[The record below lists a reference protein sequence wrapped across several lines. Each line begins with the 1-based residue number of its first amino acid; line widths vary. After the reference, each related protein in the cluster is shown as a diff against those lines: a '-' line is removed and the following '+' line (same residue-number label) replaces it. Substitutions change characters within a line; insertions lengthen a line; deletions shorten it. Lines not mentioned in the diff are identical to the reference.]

1 MQEIK
6 DMINIINKK
15 CEQITKNYEQK
26 CVKDTKKQVFNVLDY
41 QSKMTEQLINTIYKK

>member
-15 CEQITKNYEQK
+15 CEQTTENYEQK
-26 CVKDTKKQVFNVLDY
+26 CVKDTKKQVFNILDY
-41 QSKMTEQLINTIYKK
+41 QSEMTEQLINMIYKK